1 MQAYSEYPSMSGH
14 KTGIGSRMGT
24 PTRAETLEL
33 LQKQLEKIEK
43 LIQALISN
51 NDLLNQQNKLL
62 LSVPGIGTQTAAN
75 MIASTNAFT
84 SFSNWRK
91 YACHCGV
98 APFEYSSGSS
108 VKGRTKVN
116 HMANKKLKS
125 LLNMAALSAK
135 KYDTEISHYFE
146 RKVKEGK
153 NKMLVLNAIRCKV
166 ISRAFAVI
174 NRNSPFVNTLKSVG

>member
-62 LSVPGIGTQTAAN
+62 LSLIRLKKWV
-75 MIASTNAFT
+75 T
-84 SFSNWRK
+84 S
-91 YACHCGV
+91 
-98 APFEYSSGSS
+98 
-108 VKGRTKVN
+108 N
-116 HMANKKLKS
+116 HS
-125 LLNMAALSAK
+125 W
-135 KYDTEISHYFE
+135 E
-146 RKVKEGK
+146 
-153 NKMLVLNAIRCKV
+153 
-166 ISRAFAVI
+166 
-174 NRNSPFVNTLKSVG
+174 